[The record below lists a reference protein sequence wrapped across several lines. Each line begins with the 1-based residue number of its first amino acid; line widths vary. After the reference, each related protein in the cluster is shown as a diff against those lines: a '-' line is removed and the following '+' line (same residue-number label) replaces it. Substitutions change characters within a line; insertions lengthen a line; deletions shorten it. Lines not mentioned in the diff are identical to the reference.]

1 LTKQF
6 ECALEGWHS
15 QRCLPGQDAS
25 ASGLKIKEG
34 SAWSTASR
42 SGLRELLKELAS
54 ASILALIEGEVSFL
68 QNRRDILRQRLTDVT
83 TEGAAH

>member
-25 ASGLKIKEG
+25 ASGLKVEEG
-34 SAWSTASR
+34 GARSTARRSR
-42 SGLRELLKELAS
+42 LRELLKELAS
-54 ASILALIEGEVSFL
+54 APILAFVEGEVSFL